1 MHISRATDFENPTTP
16 ISSAFIRGNRSKT
29 FQTRKLKAAQTLFRE
44 GDAARHIYE
53 VTSGVVRVAKV
64 LEDGRRQVIAFGYP
78 GDIIGFPQD
87 GLYHTECDAI
97 SSTEVVAHNIRDLES
112 GEHNLELHQ
121 RLVMAALKEIGAMQ
135 DHFMMLGRKSAS
147 EKTAS
152 FLALLMERT
161 GKPVGTYTHFEF
173 PMTRADIADF
183 LGLTVETVSRTI
195 TKFRNSKMIV
205 LESSKSV
212 IVLDQDALC
221 NMAA

>member
-1 MHISRATDFENPTTP
+1 
-16 ISSAFIRGNRSKT
+16 
-29 FQTRKLKAAQTLFRE
+29 
-44 GDAARHIYE
+44 
-53 VTSGVVRVAKV
+53 
-64 LEDGRRQVIAFGYP
+64 
-78 GDIIGFPQD
+78 
-87 GLYHTECDAI
+87 
-97 SSTEVVAHNIRDLES
+97 
-112 GEHNLELHQ
+112 
-121 RLVMAALKEIGAMQ
+121 
-135 DHFMMLGRKSAS
+135 MMLGRKSAS